1 MFKPSSAVAALGTL
15 VFLSSCTSD
24 PNPGAKDT
32 TTDATSTSTTGITTL
47 DTDTPS
53 STDTD
58 ASTDTA
64 TDTGGEDPVY
74 LLEVTL
80 TVDDGWAMWVDG
92 IPIDQAEGWDFS
104 NTNDTQ
110 LNLNTDGPHVIAVYG
125 YDSYNVISGFMAEAK
140 LNGAP
145 LALTGQGGWV
155 VAPSRPDAAW
165 TEVNYD
171 DSWFE
176 APQLCSAADV
186 NQFWGLRPED
196 LTKAGAQWIWNKPCR
211 DLGEAW
217 FRFNFNIEP

>member
-1 MFKPSSAVAALGTL
+1 MVAALGAALIVASCSLEPEKGVQNSTSET
-15 VFLSSCTSD
+15 SST
-24 PNPGAKDT
+24 PT
-32 TTDATSTSTTGITTL
+32 TTPTVV

-58 ASTDTA
+58 TDGDTA

-92 IPIDQAEGWDFS
+92 IAIDQAEGWDFS

-145 LALTGQGGWV
+145 LALTGQGGWL
-155 VAPSRPDAAW
+155 VAPSRPDASW
-165 TEVNYD
+165 TEVTYD

-186 NQFWGLRPED
+186 TQFWGIRPED
-196 LTKAGAQWIWNKPCR
+196 LTKVGAQWIWNKPCR

-217 FRFNFNIEP
+217 FRFNFHIDP